1 MYKGKYSN
9 RKKRRLAPWA
19 ALALALVLTLSVGG
33 TIAYLITDTDPVE
46 NTFTPAEVEIE
57 IEETVTNNTK
67 TSIAVKNIGDTDAY
81 ICVTLV
87 SNWGKMVDGKWVVCG
102 DTSHNHSNFTF
113 YTNDLGVNW
122 IEIGG
127 YYYYTS
133 PVKHGNNNNNVT
145 SNLLGKKG
153 TEQVVIPLNQDE
165 ENDCIQQVTVLAQAI
180 QAEGVNAE
188 GKRPVELAWGVSVNA
203 DGTIKVNNN

>member
-57 IEETVTNNTK
+57 IEETVANNTK
-67 TSIAVKNIGDTDAY
+67 TSIAVKNTGGTDAY
-81 ICVTLV
+81 IRVTLV

-102 DTSHNHSNFTF
+102 NTSHNHSNFSF
-113 YTNDLGVNW
+113 NTNDLDDDW

-133 PVKHGNNNNNVT
+133 PVKHGNNNNVT
-145 SNLLGKKG
+145 SNLLGKKDDK
-153 TEQVVIPLNQDE
+153 QVVIPLSQDE
-165 ENDCIQQVTVLAQAI
+165 ENGCIQQVTVLAQAI
-180 QAEGVNAE
+180 QAEPSTAIN
-188 GKRPVELAWGVSVNA
+188 KAWGIPLNETTGDPVFSTSN
-203 DGTIKVNNN
+203 

>member
-57 IEETVTNNTK
+57 IEETVANNTK

-81 ICVTLV
+81 IRVTLV
-87 SNWGKMVDGKWVVCG
+87 SNWGKMVGDKWVVCG
-102 DTSHNHSNFTF
+102 DTSHNHSNFTLEKE
-113 YTNDLGVNW
+113 YLGDGW

-145 SNLLGKKG
+145 SNLLGNKDDN
-153 TEQVVIPLNQDE
+153 QVVISLNQDA
-165 ENDCIQQVTVLAQAI
+165 ENGCIQQVTVLAQAI
-180 QAEGVNAE
+180 QAEPSTAIN
-188 GKRPVELAWGVSVNA
+188 KAWGIPLNETTGDPVFSTSN
-203 DGTIKVNNN
+203 